1 MTDILDEICD
11 TRLINPAELALFVKT
26 TREGN
31 RWTQAT
37 LAELSGL
44 TERTIQRVEN
54 GEPSSL
60 DTRRALAKAL
70 GLKDLDSFE
79 RPLSLPNVE
88 KLKAYTAELE
98 KTTVLVPITKIDSG
112 RVLRTMIEGTE
123 SYAVEEIGDHSQA
136 ARESFMAIVDY
147 LSDYND
153 LQECYSPT
161 QRLEVDRD
169 IDALLKTISE
179 QNAVVGAG
187 LRHSRLRSASDA
199 PGLEP
204 MDWTNIYFILC
215 GKDALPPNI
224 RVPKKVKL
232 A

>member
-1 MTDILDEICD
+1 MTVITDEIFEA
-11 TRLINPAELALFVKT
+11 RLITNAELAEFVKGL
-26 TREGN
+26 RQN
-31 RWTQAT
+31 NKWTQTT

-60 DTRRALAKAL
+60 DTRRALAKAFEF
-70 GLKDLDSFE
+70 KDLDFFE
-79 RPLSLPNVE
+79 NPLPLPNVE
-88 KLKAYTAELE
+88 KLKADIAEMK
-98 KTTVLVPITKIDSG
+98 KTTILIPIIKIDSG

-123 SYAVEEIGDHSQA
+123 SYAVEEIGEHSQA
-136 ARESFMAIVDY
+136 ARESFMAIVDC

-153 LQECYSPT
+153 IRECFSMT

-169 IDALLKTISE
+169 IDAFLKTISDE
-179 QNAVVGAG
+179 NAVVGAG
-187 LRHSRLRSASDA
+187 LRHAKFRSTNDA

-215 GKDALPPNI
+215 GKDALPSNI

-232 A
+232 G